1 MTNLLDT
8 HVSELPLPVR
18 VRNVLQLFASC
29 ETLHDVLRLN
39 EAQLLRLPNFGRKSL
54 NELNRYLR
62 LRGLRLTDAPPLKL
76 ADSVISIGTTMRAA
90 RSRYFEGAAQLRA
103 LLDSGVLDLPDLM
116 DLLSEPAEADAD

>member
-8 HVSELPLPVR
+8 PVGELPLPVR
-18 VRNVLQLFASC
+18 VRNVLLLFAEC
-29 ETLHDVLRLN
+29 ETLHDVLRLS
-39 EAQLLRLPNFGRKSL
+39 ETQLLKLPNFGRKSL
-54 NELNRYLR
+54 NELRRYLR
-62 LRGLRLTDAPPLKL
+62 IRGLQL
-76 ADSVISIGTTMRAA
+76 ADEPQPDLVDSIQSIGTTMRAA

>member
-8 HVSELPLPVR
+8 PVGELPLPVR

-29 ETLHDVLRLN
+29 KTLHDVLRLN

-62 LRGLRLTDAPPLKL
+62 LRGLRLLDAPPLKL

>member
-8 HVSELPLPVR
+8 PVGELPLPVR

-62 LRGLRLTDAPPLKL
+62 LRGLRLADAPPLKL

-103 LLDSGVLDLPDLM
+103 LLDSGVLDLPDLIE
-116 DLLSEPAEADAD
+116 LLTDPAEAND

>member
-8 HVSELPLPVR
+8 PVGELPLPVR

-29 ETLHDVLRLN
+29 ETLHDVLRLD

-62 LRGLRLTDAPPLKL
+62 LRGLRLPDAPPLEL

-90 RSRYFEGAAQLRA
+90 RSRYFEGAAKLRA
-103 LLDSGVLDLPDLM
+103 LLDSGVLDLPDLVK
-116 DLLSEPAEADAD
+116 LLTDDSGAE